1 MTFSTI
7 HSTSFAFMVFA
18 ALVFLFPLPILAQN
32 GEAGPADSRDSDY
45 FQGKL
50 IGEFGMLLPLNHT
63 IQYDKDGSTFDYVD
77 EGGQDYIFPAWRIS
91 SEFLF
96 NKHHAVI
103 LLYQPLDLRTETVL
117 ERDVRIQDLTFP
129 EGTAMD
135 LRYGFDFWRLSYAY
149 DFLGDRPKDEFS
161 LGFSMQ
167 LRNANIVFSSADGR
181 LRRDNRNIGPV
192 PLIKLRG
199 RWQAY
204 GPMWIGGEADAIY
217 APVKYINGSDSD
229 VVGAFYDLNARVG
242 FAASPTFDLFFNVRY
257 LGGGAEGTGDE
268 EKNYDGFTSNWLNF
282 LTATLGVEVKVNELI
297 GK

>member
-103 LLYQPLDLRTETVL
+103 LLYQQ
-117 ERDVRIQDLTFP
+117 I
-129 EGTAMD
+129 
-135 LRYGFDFWRLSYAY
+135 
-149 DFLGDRPKDEFS
+149 
-161 LGFSMQ
+161 
-167 LRNANIVFSSADGR
+167 GR
-181 LRRDNRNIGPV
+181 AHV
-192 PLIKLRG
+192 
-199 RWQAY
+199 
-204 GPMWIGGEADAIY
+204 
-217 APVKYINGSDSD
+217 
-229 VVGAFYDLNARVG
+229 
-242 FAASPTFDLFFNVRY
+242 
-257 LGGGAEGTGDE
+257 
-268 EKNYDGFTSNWLNF
+268 
-282 LTATLGVEVKVNELI
+282 
-297 GK
+297 